1 MRIAFVFPGQ
11 GSQSVGMLGGFA
23 DNETVRGALA
33 RADEALGFSIER
45 LIAEGPAEEL
55 NLTVN
60 TQPAVLASSVA
71 FYEAWLAAGGQKPEL
86 LAGHSLGE
94 YSALCAAGV
103 FPLEEAVKLV
113 RFRAE
118 AMQSAVPVGVGGM
131 AAIIGLSDEDV
142 EAACVAGR
150 AAGTVEAVN
159 FNSPG
164 QVVIAGHI
172 EAVRAA
178 VEDAKARGARRAI
191 ELPVSA
197 PFHSSLLESAAK
209 RLAERLEGVAMAEP
223 SIPVIA
229 NVDVTVHKTPEEI
242 RAALA
247 RQACSAVQWVK
258 TIERMKRE
266 GVTHIVECGP
276 GKVLA
281 GLIRR
286 IAPEIRVLGIA
297 TAEQL
302 EAALAEYGLDG
313 SRTSFAASLSEG
325 AKRDLAIACAL
336 LHRPKILFLDE
347 ATSGADLASRRAL
360 WRRVARLAADGTAVV
375 VTTHFLEEAEYCD
388 RFLIQDRGRVLIL
401 GTPDGV
407 RRAGATSDNPEP
419 TMEEAFI
426 EIVERSREEAAS

>member
-247 RQACSAVQWVK
+247 RQALSL
-258 TIERMKRE
+258 I
-266 GVTHIVECGP
+266 HI
-276 GKVLA
+276 
-281 GLIRR
+281 
-286 IAPEIRVLGIA
+286 
-297 TAEQL
+297 
-302 EAALAEYGLDG
+302 
-313 SRTSFAASLSEG
+313 
-325 AKRDLAIACAL
+325 
-336 LHRPKILFLDE
+336 
-347 ATSGADLASRRAL
+347 
-360 WRRVARLAADGTAVV
+360 
-375 VTTHFLEEAEYCD
+375 
-388 RFLIQDRGRVLIL
+388 
-401 GTPDGV
+401 
-407 RRAGATSDNPEP
+407 
-419 TMEEAFI
+419 
-426 EIVERSREEAAS
+426 

>member
-164 QVVIAGHI
+164 QVVIAGHREGI
-172 EAVRAA
+172 E
-178 VEDAKARGARRAI
+178 KACEIAQKKGARRA
-191 ELPVSA
+191 LKLAVSA
-197 PFHSSLLESAAK
+197 PFHSSLLVGAAK
-209 RLAERLEGVAMAEP
+209 QLAERLAQIDVMAP
-223 SIPVIA
+223 AIDVIA
-229 NVDVTVHKTPEEI
+229 NVDVAVHHEPQDI
-242 RAALA
+242 RDILS
-247 RQACSAVQWVK
+247 RQAASPVQWVK
-258 TIERMKRE
+258 TMHEMEKLS
-266 GVTHIVECGP
+266 VTHMIECGP
-276 GKVLA
+276 GKVLT
-281 GLIRR
+281 GLARR
-286 IAPEIRVLGIA
+286 CVPSIPCYPVHS
-297 TAEQL
+297 AETL
-302 EAALAEYGLDG
+302 EAALQ
-313 SRTSFAASLSEG
+313 SLS
-325 AKRDLAIACAL
+325 
-336 LHRPKILFLDE
+336 
-347 ATSGADLASRRAL
+347 
-360 WRRVARLAADGTAVV
+360 AAG
-375 VTTHFLEEAEYCD
+375 
-388 RFLIQDRGRVLIL
+388 
-401 GTPDGV
+401 
-407 RRAGATSDNPEP
+407 
-419 TMEEAFI
+419 
-426 EIVERSREEAAS
+426 

>member
-178 VEDAKARGARRAI
+178 VEDAKARGA
-191 ELPVSA
+191 
-197 PFHSSLLESAAK
+197 SSLLEPAAK

-258 TIERMKRE
+258 TIEAMKAA
-266 GVTHIVECGP
+266 GITDIVECGP
-276 GKVLA
+276 GRVLV

-286 IAPEIRVLGIA
+286 IAPEIKTHNIYDQA
-297 TAEQL
+297 TL
-302 EAALAEYGLDG
+302 EKTLAAL
-313 SRTSFAASLSEG
+313 S
-325 AKRDLAIACAL
+325 
-336 LHRPKILFLDE
+336 
-347 ATSGADLASRRAL
+347 
-360 WRRVARLAADGTAVV
+360 
-375 VTTHFLEEAEYCD
+375 
-388 RFLIQDRGRVLIL
+388 
-401 GTPDGV
+401 
-407 RRAGATSDNPEP
+407 N
-419 TMEEAFI
+419 
-426 EIVERSREEAAS
+426 

>member
-33 RADEALGFSIER
+33 RADEELGFSIER

-113 RFRAE
+113 RFRADVVE
-118 AMQSAVPVGVGGM
+118 LHPRIVVICAGTNDIARNTGGM

-142 EAACVAGR
+142 EAACMAGR

-229 NVDVTVHKTPEEI
+229 NVDVTVHKNPDEI

-258 TIERMKRE
+258 TIEAMKAA
-266 GVTHIVECGP
+266 GITDIVECGP
-276 GKVLA
+276 GRVLV

-286 IAPEIRVLGIA
+286 IAPEIKTHNIYDQA
-297 TAEQL
+297 TL
-302 EAALAEYGLDG
+302 EKTLAAL
-313 SRTSFAASLSEG
+313 S
-325 AKRDLAIACAL
+325 
-336 LHRPKILFLDE
+336 
-347 ATSGADLASRRAL
+347 
-360 WRRVARLAADGTAVV
+360 
-375 VTTHFLEEAEYCD
+375 
-388 RFLIQDRGRVLIL
+388 
-401 GTPDGV
+401 
-407 RRAGATSDNPEP
+407 N
-419 TMEEAFI
+419 
-426 EIVERSREEAAS
+426 